1 MTEISMS
8 QPSIPSQRSQEDGFT
23 LVEAL
28 VAIIVLVF
36 GLIAVTNLMLVAASS
51 NTVANQGSAA
61 TMASTER
68 IDLLRNMPYNVLST
82 ATGGSITSTA
92 PVTVDCVPA
101 AGGAPPMPP
110 AAFACFHDIPGVGR
124 VVTRWQVSAVAGT
137 GRLLFIQVRSE
148 GEGVLAQARSRADF
162 SVFRSCTDSSTS
174 TGPAIACPTT

>member
-1 MTEISMS
+1 MS
-8 QPSIPSQRSQEDGFT
+8 QPSLHPKHTHEDGFT

-61 TMASTER
+61 TMASSER
-68 IDLLRNMPYNVLST
+68 LDLLRNMPFNLLSA
-82 ATGGSITSTA
+82 ATGGNIAATT
-92 PVTVDCVPA
+92 PVTLDCMTA

-137 GRLLFIQVRSE
+137 GRVLFIQVRSE

-174 TGPAIACPTT
+174 SGPAIACPTT